1 MTSKIHFF
9 PPPIMTNFIV
19 RELSQKQKN
28 TIDYLIKQIN
38 EAYIQNYVYI
48 DYESEYIESED
59 RTRIFDYKIVSI
71 EIYDYISYLTETLPP
86 ILKYAV
92 DRLFHAYRFYDKD
105 NWELQIDYG
114 YYGAETILPIFTK
127 MDDVKSHL
135 YTLKSITNDI
145 DIIKYLLNVEYGYI
159 LPVLEKKTNAEII
172 TINTSQ

>member
-1 MTSKIHFF
+1 
-9 PPPIMTNFIV
+9 MTNFIV